1 MEPIVPRISNEEE
14 PVIELA
20 PIVRRPDDTIEEP
33 NILVQALSEIIGA
46 ETVSIGSVEFDDR
59 VKIVHNIL
67 EEMKRQAELRGIL
80 DEAGVDLMEGE
91 EIQLNYFDEFE
102 KDIQP
107 FNHHLEV
114 EPFGF

>member
-1 MEPIVPRISNEEE
+1 
-14 PVIELA
+14 
-20 PIVRRPDDTIEEP
+20 
-33 NILVQALSEIIGA
+33 
-46 ETVSIGSVEFDDR
+46 
-59 VKIVHNIL
+59 
-67 EEMKRQAELRGIL
+67 MKRQAELRGIL

-114 EPFGF
+114 EPSGF